1 MVFPQSVRLKPAPAV
16 FKRWSRKPYAILM
29 SLHREV
35 VIGVVKASI
44 CDASMLKMGI
54 KTRCDYHAEPARHA
68 SPDDDD
74 GPDPQSAAATAP
86 AIGSQAFNPRHSTSR
101 EPGRGVPA
109 ARTAHKTTQ

>member
-1 MVFPQSVRLKPAPAV
+1 MTFPQSIRLRPAPAV

-54 KTRCDYHAEPARHA
+54 KISCDHDAEPARHDA

-74 GPDPQSAAATAP
+74 GHSPQTAAATPTRANKTL
-86 AIGSQAFNPRHSTSR
+86 SPRRATRR
-101 EPGRGVPA
+101 EPGCGVSA
-109 ARTAHKTTQ
+109 TRIAGGTA

>member
-35 VIGVVKASI
+35 VIGVVKAEI
-44 CDASMLKMGI
+44 CDASMLKMRK
-54 KTRCDYHAEPARHA
+54 KTSCDYVAEQTRHA

-74 GPDPQSAAATAP
+74 GPDPQP
-86 AIGSQAFNPRHSTSR
+86 ASVTQAFGTQAINPRRATRR
-101 EPGRGVPA
+101 EPGRAVPA
-109 ARTAHKTTQ
+109 TRTADKTTQ

>member
-1 MVFPQSVRLKPAPAV
+1 MVFPQSVRLRPAPTV

-35 VIGVVKASI
+35 VIGVVKAEI

-54 KTRCDYHAEPARHA
+54 KTRCDYRAEQTRHA

-74 GPDPQSAAATAP
+74 GPDPQSTSVTQ
-86 AIGSQAFNPRHSTSR
+86 AIGTQAISPRRATR
-101 EPGRGVPA
+101 YEPGCAVPA
-109 ARTAHKTTQ
+109 TRAADKTTQ